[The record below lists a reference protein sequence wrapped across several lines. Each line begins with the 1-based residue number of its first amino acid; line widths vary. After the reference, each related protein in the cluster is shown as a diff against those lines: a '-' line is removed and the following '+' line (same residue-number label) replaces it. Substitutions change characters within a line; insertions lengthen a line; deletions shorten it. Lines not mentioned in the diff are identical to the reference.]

1 MDVSGQLSVF
11 SLGRDVTGMDST
23 GQGIYMDQIGFASF
37 EICAPSGAFV
47 SLKLKIFQEIE
58 LQRPSGAD
66 MIGELA
72 RVARKSLVK
81 RSSLR

>member
-1 MDVSGQLSVF
+1 
-11 SLGRDVTGMDST
+11 MDST
-23 GQGIYMDQIGFASF
+23 GQGIYMDQIGFESF

-58 LQRPSGAD
+58 LQRPPGAD

-72 RVARKSLVK
+72 RVARKYLVK